1 MRQVEHSSSDQSD
14 HPGSSADYAFS
25 INDGESS
32 SIGTVKANV
41 GEVDMS
47 FIIDSGASCNV
58 VDRDT
63 WGLLKS
69 KSSKCSCHKVDK
81 MLYSYGSEQPL
92 KTAGSF
98 KTQVQV
104 GDCQTDAEFIV
115 IEGSEKAVL
124 GRDTAI
130 KLKVLSLGQINVLR
144 TSEILDKFP
153 ELTNGVGKLKDY
165 QLEIPIDHG
174 VQPVAQPTRRI
185 PYKLREKLDRKLDE
199 LEKLEIIE
207 KVDGPSSW
215 ASPVVCDPKG
225 SDDIRL
231 CVDIRIANEVV
242 LRERHPIPT
251 IEDVMQDFN
260 NSTIFSKLDIKW
272 DYHQIELAPSS
283 RKITVFSTH
292 RGLYQYR
299 RLFWCILCSRD
310 VPTSNPTAYTELRGC
325 YQYLRRHNRTGE
337 NSTRTR

>member
-1 MRQVEHSSSDQSD
+1 MSVVVSHVVIRDISQGTENARREVKNAENVGDGIILKQPCKNKGQKHATSKKTVTVRQVEHSSSDQSD
-14 HPGSSADYAFS
+14 HPGSSADYALS

-41 GEVDMS
+41 VEVDMS

-58 VDRDT
+58 IDRDT
-63 WGLLKS
+63 WELLKS

-81 MLYSYGSEQPL
+81 ILYSYGSEQPL

-104 GDCQTDAEFIV
+104 GDCQTNAECIV
-115 IEGSEKAVL
+115 IEGSEKALL

-165 QLEIPIDHG
+165 QLEIPVDHG

-185 PYKLREKLDRKLDE
+185 PRK
-199 LEKLEIIE
+199 
-207 KVDGPSSW
+207 
-215 ASPVVCDPKG
+215 
-225 SDDIRL
+225 
-231 CVDIRIANEVV
+231 
-242 LRERHPIPT
+242 T
-251 IEDVMQDFN
+251 
-260 NSTIFSKLDIKW
+260 
-272 DYHQIELAPSS
+272 
-283 RKITVFSTH
+283 
-292 RGLYQYR
+292 
-299 RLFWCILCSRD
+299 
-310 VPTSNPTAYTELRGC
+310 
-325 YQYLRRHNRTGE
+325 
-337 NSTRTR
+337 